1 MGACER
7 SDMVGLRELLAIALS
22 IGLGLFLIGFPGAF
36 LRLQMVGRG
45 PRDPG
50 QYGQDWN
57 PPVRYARVVR
67 AFGAAAVAVGLYIL
81 ARPHL

>member
-1 MGACER
+1 MYG
-7 SDMVGLRELLAIALS
+7 VRELLAVVLS
-22 IGLGLFLIGFPGAF
+22 VGLGLFLIGYPGAF

-50 QYGQDWN
+50 QYGRDYE
-57 PPVRYARVVR
+57 PPATYARVVR
-67 AFGAAAVAVGLYIL
+67 ACGGAAVIVGLYIL